1 MTADALA
8 QFPLTGNHAVFLEG
22 PAGAGKTTAGVAR
35 LRHLV
40 EANIPTTA
48 ILVLLPQR
56 TLAKPYHDLL
66 GDPSL
71 GPAGEVD
78 ILTLDGLALRLI
90 DLFWPLIAG
99 QAGFGKP
106 QEPPVFLTL
115 ETAQYYMRRAVEPL
129 LERGYFDPNVV
140 PVTIRPARLMSQILD
155 NLNKAALIG
164 IPHTEVAERLKGAM
178 AVEDAGQRVAYE
190 HAQACAGAFREYCLA
205 HNLLDFSLRI
215 ETFRHHVWPQLLCQQ
230 HLFTRYRHLIVDNVE
245 EDTPLAHEV
254 VRAWLRQCDSALV
267 ICDWD
272 AGYRIFLGADPGGG
286 KRLAEVCKEK
296 VRWAGSRVASED
308 MLRLGQELGRSLGGS
323 SEMTEGDMWEALAFK
338 EEPDRFYPQMLDWA
352 AKEVKRLVDE
362 GTSPGEIAILAPF
375 VGDALRFSLLT
386 RLEALGIPARSHRP
400 SRALDDEPAARC
412 LLTLAK
418 LSHPSWQDLP
428 DRFDVTLALGQAID
442 GLDLVRAHILSQIVF
457 QPRRDGLP
465 LGPFEGIRS
474 EAQQRI
480 TFGAGSR
487 FDLLRAWLEAYA
499 AGAPQPLDHF
509 LSRLFGEVLSQPG
522 FRYHRDLEAGR
533 VVANLVESMRKFR
546 RAAGPSEEGMVDLN
560 REYVRM
566 VEAGVLAALYLGSW
580 QVGQDEAVLVAPA
593 YTFLMANRPVDYQL
607 WLDVGSEGWWE
618 RIYQPLTHPYVLS
631 ADWPEGQLWTDEDE
645 VGSRRE
651 RLLRLILGLVRRCR
665 KRVYLGYC
673 QYGEQGYEGRGP
685 LLMALQAAL
694 MRRRREAGGV

>member
-1 MTADALA
+1 
-8 QFPLTGNHAVFLEG
+8 
-22 PAGAGKTTAGVAR
+22 
-35 LRHLV
+35 
-40 EANIPTTA
+40 
-48 ILVLLPQR
+48 
-56 TLAKPYHDLL
+56 
-66 GDPSL
+66 
-71 GPAGEVD
+71 
-78 ILTLDGLALRLI
+78 
-90 DLFWPLIAG
+90 
-99 QAGFGKP
+99 
-106 QEPPVFLTL
+106 
-115 ETAQYYMRRAVEPL
+115 
-129 LERGYFDPNVV
+129 
-140 PVTIRPARLMSQILD
+140 
-155 NLNKAALIG
+155 
-164 IPHTEVAERLKGAM
+164 
-178 AVEDAGQRVAYE
+178 
-190 HAQACAGAFREYCLA
+190 
-205 HNLLDFSLRI
+205 
-215 ETFRHHVWPQLLCQQ
+215 
-230 HLFTRYRHLIVDNVE
+230 
-245 EDTPLAHEV
+245 
-254 VRAWLRQCDSALV
+254 
-267 ICDWD
+267 
-272 AGYRIFLGADPGGG
+272 
-286 KRLAEVCKEK
+286 
-296 VRWAGSRVASED
+296 
-308 MLRLGQELGRSLGGS
+308 
-323 SEMTEGDMWEALAFK
+323 
-338 EEPDRFYPQMLDWA
+338 MLDWA
-352 AKEVKRLVDE
+352 AEEVKRLVDE

-418 LSHPSWQDLP
+418 LSHPSWHDLP

-474 EAQQRI
+474 EAQRRI

-487 FDLLRAWLEAYA
+487 FDLLRVWLEAYA

-546 RAAGPSEEGMVDLN
+546 RAAGPSEEGMADLN
-560 REYVRM
+560 HEYVRM

-631 ADWPEGQLWTDEDE
+631 ADWPEGRLWTDEDE
-645 VGSRRE
+645 MGSRRE